1 MVATAPGKYWP
12 GNDNY
17 IFLAEASI
25 KGNGFIHSS
34 QVRELWKERKAVGGV
49 KSFGRLSHGSFEAFP
64 GRKRKQQRL
73 VPNKT
78 LSGDTSHL
86 NTVVKFILRLTKRK
100 QSKNCESCPTQ
111 VSWKVKSN
119 VNFVCPVCPVFPAC
133 PVLSFLSVLSVL
145 SVPSVLSVVFV
156 LSVMSVL
163 SFLPVLSIL

>member
-1 MVATAPGKYWP
+1 MVATAPGQYWH

-17 IFLAEASI
+17 IFLAGASI
-25 KGNGFIHSS
+25 KGKLFIHSS
-34 QVRELWKERKAVGGV
+34 EVRELWKERKAVGGV

-100 QSKNCESCPTQ
+100 QSKNC
-111 VSWKVKSN
+111 
-119 VNFVCPVCPVFPAC
+119 
-133 PVLSFLSVLSVL
+133 
-145 SVPSVLSVVFV
+145 
-156 LSVMSVL
+156 
-163 SFLPVLSIL
+163 